1 MIPNIPIEG
10 GPDWIRSDSYMIVA
24 KTDRP
29 VNRDLMEGPMLQAL
43 LADRFKLKIHR
54 ASRMGPAY
62 ALTVAKGGLKLRKS
76 TCTPP
81 AFGPDAPPLPAGA
94 TPCPMEGAVRKGNL
108 LAVDRF
114 AKNLSEFTVMLP
126 MDRPVIDRTGVQGVF
141 DFHFEFAP
149 DDTSPF
155 FQARLLNL
163 PDNGATDP
171 AGPSIFT
178 ALREQLGLKLDPV
191 QAPREF
197 LMIDSIERPSAN

>member
-1 MIPNIPIEG
+1 
-10 GPDWIRSDSYMIVA
+10 MIVA
-24 KTDRP
+24 KADRP
-29 VNRDLMEGPMLQAL
+29 VSQDAMSGPMLQAL
-43 LADRFKLKIHR
+43 LQDRFKLKIHR
-54 ASRMGPAY
+54 ASKMGPAY
-62 ALTVAKGGLKLRKS
+62 ALTVAKGGLKLPKS
-76 TCTPP
+76 TCTEP

-94 TPCPMEGAVRKGNL
+94 RPCPMEGAVRKGNI
-108 LAVDRF
+108 LAVDRY

-126 MDRPVIDRTGVQGVF
+126 MDRPVIDRTRVQGVF

-155 FQARLLNL
+155 FQGRLQNL
-163 PDNGATDP
+163 PDSAAGAIDP
-171 AGPSIFT
+171 AEGPSIFT